1 MSTLDEARRLVAEDD
16 RQDFDF
22 ASRGFIATRDD
33 PVIRRADGRPA
44 FDLSSYGFLNGAA
57 PDTANPSL
65 WRQAQILTK
74 HGLFKVAERIYQV
87 RGFDVSTVTF
97 IDAGA
102 GWIVVDPLTT
112 VEVARAAL
120 ELANQHVAEKPVL
133 AVIYSHSHVDHYGG
147 VGGVITAA
155 DAAAGKVKVIAP
167 EGFLEHAVSENIIAG
182 PAMLRRAR
190 FQFGHTLPRGPEGE
204 MTSGLGP
211 CPSLGTLSLVAPT
224 DLEIGRAHV

>member
-1 MSTLDEARRLVAEDD
+1 M
-16 RQDFDF
+16 
-22 ASRGFIATRDD
+22 
-33 PVIRRADGRPA
+33 
-44 FDLSSYGFLNGAA
+44 
-57 PDTANPSL
+57 
-65 WRQAQILTK
+65 
-74 HGLFKVAERIYQV
+74 AERIYQV

-120 ELANQHVAEKPVL
+120 ELVHEQLPEKPVL

-147 VGGVITAA
+147 VGGVTTAA

-190 FQFGHTLPRGPEGE
+190 FQFGQTLPPGAQGE

-211 CPSLGTLSLVAPT
+211 RPSAGSSKPARLPPADTGSRPRSRSTGGAWADPPRGAGWPAS
-224 DLEIGRAHV
+224 RRR